1 MPKRWKCLLA
11 GPPEAGKSTLCAAL
25 LEPGSERRVIKTQS
39 PVFHKDL
46 MVDLPGEY
54 ITYPQRRTAFLVAAE
69 DVRAILYVQSATA
82 EPAHVPPGLLQ
93 TVPNLLIAGIIS
105 KIDHPGADIPRA
117 ERGLARMGL
126 RGPFF
131 TVSAFRPETLEPLRR
146 WLGENDLVPCA
157 GTGKGAG
164 AGGKPCKEGLLERLS
179 KGSGLDGRQRGGIFL
194 PRGEKKLAIPAW

>member
-54 ITYPQRRTAFLVAAE
+54 ITYPRRRTAFLVAAE

-157 GTGKGAG
+157 GTGKGA
-164 AGGKPCKEGLLERLS
+164 
-179 KGSGLDGRQRGGIFL
+179 
-194 PRGEKKLAIPAW
+194 

>member
-117 ERGLARMGL
+117 ERGLARMACGG
-126 RGPFF
+126 RSSRCRHSGPK
-131 TVSAFRPETLEPLRR
+131 R
-146 WLGENDLVPCA
+146 WSRCA
-157 GTGKGAG
+157 AG
-164 AGGKPCKEGLLERLS
+164 LERTISSRAPEPGKAPEL
-179 KGSGLDGRQRGGIFL
+179 
-194 PRGEKKLAIPAW
+194 EKAL

>member
-54 ITYPQRRTAFLVAAE
+54 ITYPQR
-69 DVRAILYVQSATA
+69 LYVQSATA

-157 GTGKGAG
+157 GTGKGA
-164 AGGKPCKEGLLERLS
+164 
-179 KGSGLDGRQRGGIFL
+179 
-194 PRGEKKLAIPAW
+194 

>member
-105 KIDHPGADIPRA
+105 KTDYPDADIPRA
-117 ERGLARMGL
+117 ERGLERMGL

-146 WLGENDLVPCA
+146 WLEENHLVPCA
-157 GTGKGAG
+157 GTGTGA
-164 AGGKPCKEGLLERLS
+164 
-179 KGSGLDGRQRGGIFL
+179 
-194 PRGEKKLAIPAW
+194 

>member
-1 MPKRWKCLLA
+1 MPFPIRKRGGSLIC
-11 GPPEAGKSTLCAAL
+11 GPGALRPLEPLVGGLTPMLKGEGRYGGNHAQTLEMPACRAARGREEHALAL

-105 KIDHPGADIPRA
+105 KTDHPDADIPRA

-131 TVSAFRPETLEPLRR
+131 TVSAFRPETLEPLRS
-146 WLGENDLVPCA
+146 WLEENDLVPCA
-157 GTGKGAG
+157 GTGKGA
-164 AGGKPCKEGLLERLS
+164 
-179 KGSGLDGRQRGGIFL
+179 
-194 PRGEKKLAIPAW
+194 

>member
-1 MPKRWKCLLA
+1 MPLSIRKRGASLIC
-11 GPPEAGKSTLCAAL
+11 GPGAL
-25 LEPGSERRVIKTQS
+25 RPLEPLGGGLTPMLKGRGRYGGNHAQTLEMPACRAARLEPDSERRVIKTQS

-54 ITYPQRRTAFLVAAE
+54 ITYPQRRTAFLVAVE

-93 TVPNLLIAGIIS
+93 TVQNLLIAGIIS

-157 GTGKGAG
+157 GTGKGA
-164 AGGKPCKEGLLERLS
+164 
-179 KGSGLDGRQRGGIFL
+179 
-194 PRGEKKLAIPAW
+194 